1 MSKIRKNKKASKIA
15 QSRPSSGGVS
25 SGSSVARTSSGGR
38 SKASAGSTFILLLI
52 VIIVVAMY
60 ALLQVDLPI
69 LIVLFVLSVI
79 GVLVGK
85 ATSKLELTP
94 EDELRKSTIEQYQ
107 VPETRGALLKFAI
120 EAAQQIHPVS
130 PLAAKFSL
138 DAKRQIWLNEI
149 WANKCRKVHTTA
161 RLAMKDDAK
170 SLSEITKLITDAGV
184 KV

>member
-1 MSKIRKNKKASKIA
+1 MRTVSNKNRRYYTRAN
-15 QSRPSSGGVS
+15 GVTILVVV
-25 SGSSVARTSSGGR
+25 GVIV
-38 SKASAGSTFILLLI
+38 FI
-52 VIIVVAMY
+52 
-60 ALLQVDLPI
+60 ALLNVPI
-69 LIVLFVLSVI
+69 EASITLFVLSTI
-79 GVLVGK
+79 GIGIGFVAAK
-85 ATSKLELTP
+85 PEITP
-94 EDELRKSTIEQYQ
+94 EDELRKSTIEEYQ